1 MKRLHNLAYSAM
13 VVAFVLMIIA
23 SSLQIITRY
32 ILRSPLLGAEELARL
47 FGVWLYF
54 LGASCAVITR
64 EHITIDIVYLRVS
77 PRAQKVFR
85 LISDGLLFVFHVIV
99 LVEGIKFASFSYNFE
114 SSSLRFS
121 MSFFAAALP
130 VSALLILILLVHSA
144 WNELR
149 GTPTS
154 SG

>member
-1 MKRLHNLAYSAM
+1 MKRLHNLVYTAM
-13 VVAFVLMIIA
+13 VVAFILMIIA
-23 SSLQIITRY
+23 SSLQIVTRY

-54 LGASCAVITR
+54 LGASCAIITR
-64 EHITIDIVYLRVS
+64 EHITIDIVYLRVG
-77 PRAQKVFR
+77 PTAQKVFR
-85 LISDGLLFVFHVIV
+85 IVSDALMLAFHAIV
-99 LVEGIKFASFSYNFE
+99 LVEGIKFAFFSYNFE

-130 VSALLILILLVHSA
+130 LSAFFILMFLMHSV

-149 GTPTS
+149 GTPPR